1 MAKRPADHLSPASS
15 ALAAPAAVPPGWLG
29 GQADLKRQLWRQMA
43 VAAFLIVA
51 ALVTLIVLDY
61 LSSQEEEMAAGPQF
75 TQPVPVRK
83 PSPSVETTPSPS
95 ELPPLEPRAAGP
107 QAGGAA
113 LEKWLP
119 VEPSPP
125 ASPPGDAAAAA
136 TASAP
141 PVEPLATPMPRL
153 LAGLVVQSGVVP
165 DVRQAEAMQAKFA
178 AEGIPASIEVR
189 LQLGP
194 FRTRAEAEVARQKI
208 KGVGIDGLI
217 TVGKVSKP

>member
-1 MAKRPADHLSPASS
+1 MAKRPANNLSPASP
-15 ALAAPAAVPPGWLG
+15 ALAAPAAVTPGWLG

-43 VAAFLIVA
+43 VAALLIVA
-51 ALVTLIVLDY
+51 ALVMLIVLDY

-83 PSPSVETTPSPS
+83 PPPSVDTRPSPA
-95 ELPPLEPRAAGP
+95 EKPPLEPLAAGP
-107 QAGGAA
+107 QASGAA

-119 VEPSPP
+119 VEPS
-125 ASPPGDAAAAA
+125 SPEISPGNAAAAA
-136 TASAP
+136 KAGAP

-153 LAGLVVQSGVVP
+153 LAGIVVQSGIVP
-165 DVRQAEAMQAKFA
+165 DVRQAEAMQARFV

-208 KGVGIDGLI
+208 KGLGIDGLI
-217 TVGKVSKP
+217 TVGKVSRP

>member
-1 MAKRPADHLSPASS
+1 MAKRPANNLPPASP
-15 ALAAPAAVPPGWLG
+15 ALAAPAAVPPGWL

-43 VAAFLIVA
+43 VAALLIIA

-83 PSPSVETTPSPS
+83 PSPAVEATPSPA
-95 ELPPLEPRAAGP
+95 EPPPLEPRAAGP

-119 VEPSPP
+119 AEPSSP
-125 ASPPGDAAAAA
+125 ASPPGNAAAAA
-136 TASAP
+136 KAGAP
-141 PVEPLATPMPRL
+141 PAEPLATPMPRL
-153 LAGLVVQSGVVP
+153 LAGIVVQSGIVP
-165 DVRQAEAMQAKFA
+165 DVRQAEAMHAKFV

-208 KGVGIDGLI
+208 KGLGIDGLI